1 MRLVSFS
8 VFKFLKIILVNVLM
22 CFKAGAITQT
32 CLYVLGVVA
41 VFIFCDLGLVVCVGG
56 VLG

>member
-1 MRLVSFS
+1 
-8 VFKFLKIILVNVLM
+8 M
-22 CFKAGAITQT
+22 CFKKGAITQT